1 MGLACTACIILSTF
15 FFFVF
20 KIFTKC
26 FKTYHFGKSIAL
38 SGKHGFAFSSR
49 TCRQKLHFCVST
61 VNECVFIILLLASVR
76 LHILHCSG
84 SSRASFERL
93 SFQKLVQIIQQNL
106 SFCQSRSEKPLLL
119 KSRILKI
126 RQGFSIFE
134 DRKRLFG
141 SVFAFKLTSPR
152 SRPVVYPRQ
161 MLCFVPLGGPSWIL
175 CLFDTFFDFF
185 SLFLLFSLFVSSAKK
200 CPSPA

>member
-1 MGLACTACIILSTF
+1 MRRKGVNCCCGFRLHGVHYFLESF
-15 FFFVF
+15 HLFSYL
-20 KIFTKC
+20 FTKC

-126 RQGFSIFE
+126 RRGFSSFFE

-141 SVFAFKLTSPR
+141 SVFDSKLTSPR
-152 SRPVVYPRQ
+152 
-161 MLCFVPLGGPSWIL
+161 
-175 CLFDTFFDFF
+175 
-185 SLFLLFSLFVSSAKK
+185 
-200 CPSPA
+200 